1 MPVIA
6 RPVRS
11 IAFMLVLLT
20 NSVAI
25 AQDDMKAESQ
35 DMSYVEQ
42 YARCATFFAIAVE
55 SLANL
60 GDHKTALTY
69 QEYQYGATMYLF
81 GWAHQGRD
89 EETAEELAGS
99 LVEAYEKQMLEVLDG
114 RDENVS
120 ILIDQHGREC
130 IDLMREPPEVFE
142 DLDSS

>member
-1 MPVIA
+1 MPFIA
-6 RPVRS
+6 RPVRL

-20 NSVAI
+20 NPVAI
-25 AQDDMKAESQ
+25 AQGDIKADSKE
-35 DMSYVEQ
+35 MAYAEQ

-69 QEYQYGATMYLF
+69 QEYQYGASMYLF

-99 LVEAYEKQMLEVLDG
+99 LVEAYEKQMLEILDG